1 MVDRKGEGVMSNRKD
16 RVCPVERSGSLDN
29 WVRRLLQNPKKI
41 LSPYIREGMTVLE
54 VGCGPG
60 FFTTE
65 LAQIVGE
72 KGRVV
77 AVDLQEE
84 MLQKLREKIKGS
96 EIEQRIMLHK
106 SDEDRIGVSEKF
118 DLVFLFYMVHEVP
131 NKKAF
136 FDELRPLLKTDGQ
149 IYMVEPPFHVSKQDF
164 EETIK
169 KANLAGLTVVERPKL
184 FPNKTAMLKRVNGK
198 SVFKG
203 S

>member
-1 MVDRKGEGVMSNRKD
+1 MSTRRDRI
-16 RVCPVERSGSLDN
+16 CPVERSGSLDN
-29 WVRRLLQNPKKI
+29 RVRRLLQNPKKI

-60 FFTTE
+60 FFTID
-65 LAQIVGE
+65 LAKMVGE
-72 KGRVV
+72 KGKVV
-77 AVDLQEE
+77 AVDLQGG

-96 EIEQRIMLHK
+96 DIEQRITLHK
-106 SDEDRIGVSEKF
+106 ADEDRIGLSEKF
-118 DLVFLFYMVHEVP
+118 DFVILFYMVHEVQ

-149 IYMVEPPFHVSKQDF
+149 IYIVEPPFHVSKHDF
-164 EETIK
+164 EESMK

-184 FPNKTAMLKRVNGK
+184 FPNKTAILKRVNGK
-198 SVFKG
+198 SVSNG